1 MLMGSHQSSP
11 SFLQYPRNH
20 KHQQNRNFDI
30 ENDMSPSKLLEG
42 EVPKRKRQVWIKALY
57 AKTYWPQPQIN
68 MILEVQLTSWVMNK
82 RQSH

>member
-11 SFLQYPRNH
+11 GFLQYPRNH

-42 EVPKRKRQVWIKALY
+42 EVPKRKRQV
-57 AKTYWPQPQIN
+57 
-68 MILEVQLTSWVMNK
+68 
-82 RQSH
+82 